1 MKLPIYL
8 DYNATTP
15 IEPAVSEAVLPYL
28 HGLFGN
34 PSSAHAYGFQA
45 KNAVDYAR
53 PEVAALLGCATD
65 EVVFTA
71 SGSES
76 NNLAIK
82 GVAFA
87 HAERGRHLITT
98 RVEHPAVLNTCRYL
112 EVRHGFSVTY
122 LPVDSDGLV
131 DPGDVARAIRPDTIL
146 ISVMTANNETGTVQ
160 PIREIGAIARGRGIL
175 FHTDAAQAIG
185 KIPVRV
191 DDLGVDLLTVVGH
204 KLYAPKGVGALFIR
218 RGVKLD
224 SLVHGASHEG
234 GRRAGTENVPYVV
247 GLGKACSIARINLP
261 EESQHLQSLRDRL
274 HAALLDGVPGLRLNG
289 HTSLRLPNT
298 LNVSFPGVAGY
309 DLLARAREVA
319 ASTGSACHSG
329 QPQVSPVLEAM
340 GVPPEWA
347 LGAVRLSVG
356 RWSTIEEVDL
366 AARMLIDAFAAL
378 KADS

>member
-1 MKLPIYL
+1 MRLPIYL

-15 IEPAVSEAVLPYL
+15 IDPAVAEAMQPYL

-34 PSSAHAYGFQA
+34 PSSTYAYGFQA

-53 PEVAALLGCATD
+53 TEVAALLGCAGD

-87 HAERGRHLITT
+87 YAERGRHLITT

-112 EVRHGFSVTY
+112 ELRHGFAVTY
-122 LPVDSDGLV
+122 LPVDGDGLV
-131 DPGDVARAIRPDTIL
+131 DPEAVARAVRPDTIL
-146 ISVMTANNETGTVQ
+146 ISVMTANNETGAIQ

-175 FHTDAAQAIG
+175 FHTDAAQAAG
-185 KIPVRV
+185 KLALHV
-191 DDLGVDLLTVVGH
+191 DDLGVDLLTLVGH

-218 RGVKLD
+218 RGVRLD
-224 SLVHGASHEG
+224 SLIHGASHEG

-247 GLGKACSIARINLP
+247 GLGKACAIARANLP
-261 EESQHLQSLRDRL
+261 EESRHLQSLRDRL
-274 HAALLDGVPGLRLNG
+274 HQSLLAGVPELRLNG
-289 HTSLRLPNT
+289 HASSRLPNT

-309 DLLARAREVA
+309 DLLAHAREVA

-329 QPQVSPVLEAM
+329 QTQVSPVLEAM
-340 GVPPEWA
+340 GVEPEWA
-347 LGAVRLSVG
+347 RGAVRLSVG
-356 RWSTIEEVDL
+356 RWTTAEEVDL
-366 AARMLIDAFAAL
+366 AARLLVDAFAAL
-378 KADS
+378 QANS

>member
-15 IEPAVSEAVLPYL
+15 VDPAIAEVIHPYL
-28 HGLFGN
+28 HDLFGN
-34 PSSAHAYGFQA
+34 ASSAHAYGFQA

-53 PEVAALLGCATD
+53 SEVAALLGCAAD
-65 EVVFTA
+65 EVIFTA
-71 SGSES
+71 SGSEG
-76 NNLAIK
+76 NNLAVK

-98 RVEHPAVLNTCRYL
+98 QVEHPAVLNTCRYL
-112 EVRHGFSVTY
+112 ETRHGFAVTY
-122 LPVDSDGLV
+122 LPVDGDGLV
-131 DPGDVARAIRPDTIL
+131 NPTDVARAVRPDTTL

-160 PIREIGAIARGRGIL
+160 PIREISAVARERGIL
-175 FHTDAAQAIG
+175 FHTDAAQAVG
-185 KIPVRV
+185 KIPLQV

-204 KLYAPKGVGALFIR
+204 KMYAPKGVGALFVR

-224 SLVHGASHEG
+224 SLIHGASHEV

-247 GLGKACSIARINLP
+247 GLGKACAIARMNLP
-261 EESQHLQSLRDRL
+261 EESRRLQSLRDRL
-274 HAALLDGVPGLRLNG
+274 HEALLAGVPGLRLNG
-289 HTSLRLPNT
+289 HASFRLPNT
-298 LNVSFPGVAGY
+298 LNVSFPGTAGY
-309 DLLARAREVA
+309 DMLARAREVA

-329 QPQVSPVLEAM
+329 RPEVSPVLAAM

-356 RWSTIEEVDL
+356 RWTTGEEVDL
-366 AARMLIDAFAAL
+366 AARMLVDAFASRE
-378 KADS
+378 DS